1 MSNRKCPRCGL
12 VNFAGVDPCRRCAT
26 LLFHQP
32 APAPAARAPGHGVIV
47 IRLGAIAG
55 VVIAVLFGW
64 WLSLIATSAP
74 LDDDQRALV
83 DDAID
88 LLDERGFSRQAFVL
102 RHVTSFRST
111 DNWWNL
117 YHEHYQAYAA
127 TNFPFE
133 IVTLYPWFFE
143 LPADDVE
150 RAVVLLHEAHH
161 LLGGDEATALRE
173 VWKAKATLGWTADV
187 YGRSKVWKNTREWT
201 EYSAPEL
208 FACGED
214 ADDCEP

>member
-1 MSNRKCPRCGL
+1 MSNRKCPHCGL
-12 VNFAGVDPCRRCAT
+12 VNFADVDACRRCTAP
-26 LLFHQP
+26 LFGQ
-32 APAPAARAPGHGVIV
+32 APATPPADRSGPSMVV
-47 IRLGAIAG
+47 RLGAITGA
-55 VVIAVLFGW
+55 VVAVLFGW
-64 WLSLIATSAP
+64 WVSLLATSEP
-74 LDDDQRALV
+74 IDDEQRALV
-83 DDAID
+83 HEAID
-88 LLDERGFSRQAFVL
+88 LLDERGFSREAFVL
-102 RHVTSFRST
+102 RHATSFRST

-117 YHEHYQAYAA
+117 YHQTYQAYAA

-161 LLGGDEATALRE
+161 LMGADESTALRK
-173 VWKAKATLGWTADV
+173 VWQEKTQLGWTADV

-214 ADDCEP
+214 ADDCDP

>member
-1 MSNRKCPRCGL
+1 MSSRKCLRCGL
-12 VNFAGVDPCRRCAT
+12 VNFADVDICRRCSAVLGDRMAVT
-26 LLFHQP
+26 
-32 APAPAARAPGHGVIV
+32 PAAGRTGSAMV
-47 IRLGAIAG
+47 IRVGAIGGTVA
-55 VVIAVLFGW
+55 AVLLGW
-64 WLSLIATSAP
+64 WVSLLATSDP
-74 LDDDQRALV
+74 LDNEQRALV
-83 DDAID
+83 DDAIV
-88 LLDERGFSRQAFVL
+88 LLDERGFSRHAFVL

-117 YHEHYQAYAA
+117 YHAHYQAYAA

-150 RAVVLLHEAHH
+150 RAVVLLHEGYH
-161 LLGGDEATALRE
+161 LMGADEATALRQ
-173 VWKAKATLGWTADV
+173 VWREKAKLGWTADV

-214 ADDCEP
+214 EECVP